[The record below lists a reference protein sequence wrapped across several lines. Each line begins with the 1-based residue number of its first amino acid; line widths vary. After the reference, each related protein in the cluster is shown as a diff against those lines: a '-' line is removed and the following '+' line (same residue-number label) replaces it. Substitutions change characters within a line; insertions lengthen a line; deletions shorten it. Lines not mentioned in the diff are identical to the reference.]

1 MNDKS
6 IISGLNNQTFSRND
20 LFKVAVSLE
29 QQFSQTDIRNLLE
42 KLLASDLIVRVGRN
56 QYQKK
61 SEIGFSEYQPHYSKK
76 AKEIKDI
83 ISKQFPLIDF
93 RVWELTLL
101 NEFVNHQIAHNK
113 IFVEVENDGTDF
125 IYQTIS
131 EKYQNEVLLKP
142 TSDEVYRYGKDDGII
157 IQRLVS
163 ESPRGRNDKY
173 EITLEKLIVD
183 MFASKLMSSFL
194 TRGDYPAAIEDMF
207 SKYYIDQVK
216 LFRYAKRR
224 NKADEIRDFLK
235 QKTTV
240 KIHSEEMR

>member
-1 MNDKS
+1 M
-6 IISGLNNQTFSRND
+6 
-20 LFKVAVSLE
+20 
-29 QQFSQTDIRNLLE
+29 
-42 KLLASDLIVRVGRN
+42 
-56 QYQKK
+56 
-61 SEIGFSEYQPHYSKK
+61 
-76 AKEIKDI
+76 
-83 ISKQFPLIDF
+83 
-93 RVWELTLL
+93 
-101 NEFVNHQIAHNK
+101 
-113 IFVEVENDGTDF
+113 
-125 IYQTIS
+125 
-131 EKYQNEVLLKP
+131 LKP
-142 TSDEVYRYGKDDGII
+142 TADEVYRYGKDDGII

-235 QKTTV
+235 QKTCV

>member
-1 MNDKS
+1 MNDTS
-6 IISGLNNQTFSRND
+6 IISELNKQTFSRND
-20 LFKVAVSLE
+20 LYKVAVSLE

-42 KLLASDLIVRVGRN
+42 KLLASELIVRVGRN

-61 SEIGFSEYQPHYSKK
+61 SETGLSEYQPNYSIK
-76 AKEIKDI
+76 AKGIIDI
-83 ISKQFPLIDF
+83 ITEQFPLIDF
-93 RVWELTLL
+93 RVWELTVL

-113 IFVEVENDGTDF
+113 IFVEIENDGVDF
-125 IYQTIS
+125 IYQTLS

-142 TSDEVYRYGKDDGII
+142 NTDEVYRYGKDDGII

-163 ESPRGRNDKY
+163 ESPKGKNCKY
-173 EITLEKLIVD
+173 EITLEKLLVD
-183 MFASKLMSSFL
+183 MFAGKVLSSFL
-194 TRGDYPAAIEDMF
+194 SKGDYPAAIEDMF

-235 QKTTV
+235 RKTSV
-240 KIHSEEMR
+240 KIHSEEMQ